1 MQAVQDASTAIA
13 LVDQGV
19 PEAYFHSAPK
29 TDFSLAPNRSLA
41 ESIAE
46 LNFIVRH
53 QPRIAAGV
61 LAYWLQQTVRD

>member
-1 MQAVQDASTAIA
+1 MQAVQDASAAIA
-13 LVDQGV
+13 LLDQGV
-19 PEAYFHSAPK
+19 PETDFPSAPE
-29 TDFSLAPNRSLA
+29 TDLTLAPNRPLA

-61 LAYWLQQTVRD
+61 LAYWLQKSLRE